1 MVLLE
6 DATDQL
12 SISGIVALKTPKPR
26 NRELTSPVVFLIHP
40 CSDLP
45 PERGVPLE
53 ISSLVT
59 LTVRLL

>member
-12 SISGIVALKTPKPR
+12 SISGIIALKTPKPR
-26 NRELTSPVVFLIHP
+26 NRELTSPVVSLIDP

-45 PERGVPLE
+45 FGCYDRSAKLSVF
-53 ISSLVT
+53 SL
-59 LTVRLL
+59 

>member
-12 SISGIVALKTPKPR
+12 SISGIIALKTPKPR
-26 NRELTSPVVFLIHP
+26 NRESPVVSLIDP

-45 PERGVPLE
+45 FGSNDRSAKLSVF
-53 ISSLVT
+53 SL
-59 LTVRLL
+59 

>member
-6 DATDQL
+6 DATDPL
-12 SISGIVALKTPKPR
+12 SISGIIVLKTPKPR
-26 NRELTSPVVFLIHP
+26 NRELTSPVVSLIDP

-45 PERGVPLE
+45 QERGVPLE

>member
-12 SISGIVALKTPKPR
+12 SISGIIALKTPKPR
-26 NRELTSPVVFLIHP
+26 NRELTSPVVSLIDP

-45 PERGVPLE
+45 QEHGVRLE

-59 LTVRLL
+59 LTVRQL